1 MARAWLRRSG
11 CLECAGRVL
20 ALLILLSGGG
30 LVATASAQLPDVT
43 ATQHPGPQSPMA
55 SATTMLPHLS
65 EGHFWLSAQEN
76 AIFQANPPFP
86 ARYSGRNSFRARY
99 DKATGSVFTV
109 YAGVQLNRAT
119 ALLVDGEEAT
129 GLGLSSALGLAGF
142 TDLDA
147 VRDPKLT
154 AAPYLARV
162 MVDRV
167 FALGHEVDESPRG
180 PLSMF
185 LQLPRRRFEV
195 RVGKF
200 AITDFFDT
208 NAVGSDSHLQFMNW
222 AIDQNGAYDFTA
234 DARGYTWGAVAEYQS
249 PAWGARFAEAL
260 EAGPQNGGPLVW
272 NLRRASTSD
281 GEVELHRGP
290 VTKQGILRALGWVN
304 RANMGVYKTAIRQFL
319 AGETKVPDISAHP
332 LQTTAKYGF
341 GINFEQAVKPGIT
354 AYGRFG
360 WNNGET
366 ESWSFTEIDQT
377 FTGGLGFMGT
387 LWRRSEDRAGAAAA
401 SNAIS
406 SMHSRYLALGGLGSV
421 LGDGALH
428 YGREDLFELY
438 YTAHVWHGLYLSPD
452 VQGIFNP
459 GFNKSRG
466 AVVVPSFRA
475 HVEF

>member
-1 MARAWLRRSG
+1 MRVLVMKPG
-11 CLECAGRVL
+11 CGWAVGRWL
-20 ALLILLSGGG
+20 ALLIVWLGGWVG
-30 LVATASAQLPDVT
+30 PCSAQLPDIT
-43 ATQHPGPQSPMA
+43 ARHHPSPQSPST

-65 EGHFWLSAQEN
+65 EGRFWLSGQEN

-109 YAGVQLNRAT
+109 YAGLQVNRKT
-119 ALLVDGEEAT
+119 ALLVDGENAA
-129 GLGLSSALGLAGF
+129 GLGLSSSLGLAGF

-154 AAPYLARV
+154 ATPYLARLL
-162 MVDRV
+162 VDRV
-167 FALGHEVDESPRG
+167 FALDHEEDESPRG

-185 LQLPRRRFEV
+185 LQLPKHRLEV
-195 RVGKF
+195 RAGKF
-200 AITDFFDT
+200 AMTDFFDT

-234 DARGYTWGAVAEYQS
+234 DARGYTWGVVAEYQS

-272 NLRRASTSD
+272 NLHRANTSD
-281 GEVELHRGP
+281 AEFELHRGP
-290 VTKQGILRALGWVN
+290 LSKQGIMRVLGWVN
-304 RANMGVYKTAIRQFL
+304 HANMGEYKTAIRKFL
-319 AGETKVPDISAHP
+319 AGETQVPDVSAHP
-332 LQTTAKYGF
+332 LQVTAKYGF
-341 GINFEQAVKPGIT
+341 GINVEQAVTPAIT

-377 FTGGLGFMGT
+377 ISGGLGLSGSM
-387 LWRRSEDRAGAAAA
+387 WRRSEDRAGAAAA

-406 SMHSRYLALGGLGSV
+406 SVHSRYLSLGGLGSV
-421 LGDGALH
+421 LGDGSLN
-428 YGREDLFELY
+428 YGRENLYELY
-438 YTAHVWHGLYLSPD
+438 YTAHVWRGLYLGPD

-459 GFNKSRG
+459 GFNRARG
-466 AVVVPSFRA
+466 AVVVPSFRV
-475 HVEF
+475 HIEF